1 MKIFSKSV
9 SNNPFSELSLHENY
23 FPNIFDESKWECTDS
38 ASRPCIPI
46 FVFSNYLCYR
56 TSHFDTVAGEKPAT
70 FFGSRVAMVR
80 KMLDGNHPAI
90 QQFSH

>member
-1 MKIFSKSV
+1 
-9 SNNPFSELSLHENY
+9 LHENY

-70 FFGSRVAMVR
+70 FFRFEGGDSRKV
-80 KMLDGNHPAI
+80 LDSNNPAI